1 MSQDSSLSGQPQ
13 STAPSLVEDWQ
24 SRWHDIWAILG
35 NKWSF
40 HIIRLLSD
48 GERGF
53 NEMKRELEGITS
65 TMLSRRVKQLE
76 SRGIIVRE
84 ISDSSPP
91 ESSYYLTR
99 TGRELSDSLRQM
111 ECLEL
116 SSDSQ

>member
-1 MSQDSSLSGQPQ
+1 MSQDSSLSSQPRSPS
-13 STAPSLVEDWQ
+13 STLIEDWQ
-24 SRWHDIWAILG
+24 TRWHDIWAILG

-65 TMLSRRVKQLE
+65 TMLSRRLKQLE

-99 TGRELSDSLRQM
+99 MGSELSDSLRQM
-111 ECLEL
+111 ECLDL
-116 SSDSQ
+116 STESN